1 MAAAHVRSQGR
12 VGNAYDVSELR
23 DHLPIRI
30 KAGSSWEQRLSVSPA
45 CCVNCGS
52 LEEEE
57 GAVKFPW
64 VQLSEEEEE
73 EEEGGGA
80 AKSFARGDPD

>member
-1 MAAAHVRSQGR
+1 
-12 VGNAYDVSELR
+12 
-23 DHLPIRI
+23 
-30 KAGSSWEQRLSVSPA
+30 
-45 CCVNCGS
+45 

-57 GAVKFPW
+57 GAVKFAW
-64 VQLSEEEEE
+64 VQLSEEEEEE

>member
-1 MAAAHVRSQGR
+1 
-12 VGNAYDVSELR
+12 
-23 DHLPIRI
+23 
-30 KAGSSWEQRLSVSPA
+30 
-45 CCVNCGS
+45 